1 MVHALRAY
9 SRNIILAKAYIAYG
23 RTYSGDLIMEWYI
36 LGVLGLLCALCALV
50 GGIVGGWAS
59 GMVYA
64 MYWSEALA
72 SLRAEVQSAKNTVLS
87 VKGVDA
93 RAEKSA
99 RMDSMMAEALAMFNE
114 KKDVTEII
122 KTLGLKY
129 PDLALSLLKKQK
141 LI

>member
-1 MVHALRAY
+1 
-9 SRNIILAKAYIAYG
+9 
-23 RTYSGDLIMEWYI
+23 MEWYLVGI
-36 LGVLGLLCALCALV
+36 FALLGGFCALL
-50 GGIVGGWAS
+50 GGVVGGWAS
-59 GMVYA
+59 GMIYA
-64 MYWSEALA
+64 MYWSEAL
-72 SLRAEVQSAKNTVLS
+72 SNLRAEVQSAKNTILS

-99 RMDSMMAEALAMFNE
+99 RMDAMLAEGFQMFNE
-114 KKDVTEII
+114 KKEPLEIV